1 MVEYFPQILASDDK
15 ATTTTTIICSL
26 LPFLSL
32 NTEIQPMLG
41 ENKTISKQQQHTHKK
56 TKNKTTKNAGRAQFV
71 KLSFQIFVCKE
82 IANGWESVCATI
94 SQHFVHA
101 VIHI

>member
-15 ATTTTTIICSL
+15 ATTTTIICSL

-41 ENKTISKQQQHTHKK
+41 ENKTISKQQQHTHKNQK
-56 TKNKTTKNAGRAQFV
+56 TKQPKMQAEHN
-71 KLSFQIFVCKE
+71 LSNCPFK
-82 IANGWESVCATI
+82 SLCARK
-94 SQHFVHA
+94 
-101 VIHI
+101 